1 MFIPANM
8 PAAPKPL
15 SARPTMN
22 AGEVAA
28 DAGNTEPITKTNSDA
43 M

>member
-1 MFIPANM
+1 MFMPASM

-22 AGEVAA
+22 AGDVAA
-28 DAGNTEPITKTNSDA
+28 VADSTEPIRKTNSDA